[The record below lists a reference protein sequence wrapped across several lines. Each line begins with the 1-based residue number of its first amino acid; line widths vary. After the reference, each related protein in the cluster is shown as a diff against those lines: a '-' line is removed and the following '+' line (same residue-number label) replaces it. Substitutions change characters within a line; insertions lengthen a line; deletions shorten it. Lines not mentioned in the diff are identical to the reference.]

1 MTHTRNN
8 VKMFDLCPSYTE
20 RGLMNNSKLC
30 SVGSAKT
37 LIESGYDDYRKARV
51 EKLRELYDKHTP
63 KTKRHWVL
71 PSGETDGRKST
82 VVEEIIGEDVSPFD
96 LPDYEE
102 QMPNWEDFIDK
113 YRGE

>member
-63 KTKRHWVL
+63 KTKTL
-71 PSGETDGRKST
+71 GSS
-82 VVEEIIGEDVSPFD
+82 
-96 LPDYEE
+96 
-102 QMPNWEDFIDK
+102 
-113 YRGE
+113 